1 MLQAGILAPLLV
13 KYWPYLLAGLM
24 GLACYKLA
32 NKPTPSPP
40 APGKKKTSQTSTTTT
55 SSRKESCDDEEDE
68 GIQDDDDIAP
78 ALEEEL
84 EHVPYKF
91 APLSAVYYISW
102 ITYF

>member
-32 NKPTPSPP
+32 NKPPQPPP
-40 APGKKKTSQTSTTTT
+40 ASGKKKTSQTSTTT
-55 SSRKESCDDEEDE
+55 SRKESCDDDEDE

-91 APLSAVYYISW
+91 APISAVYYISW